1 MKNNYKISDKTKK
14 ILNDL
19 SFEDIIYGL
28 IKKIGEDPERDS
40 LLLTPHRVV
49 KSWGVLTSGYSENI
63 NQILDGAI
71 FEENYNQMIVVK
83 DIDFYSICEHHLL
96 PFFGKCHIAYIPNK
110 KIIGFSKIPKIVEH
124 FSKRLQ
130 VQERLSQQIADTLNN
145 ILHPLGV
152 AVVCEAQHL
161 CMTMRGTEKVNSIAT
176 TSVVLG
182 EFHNEEAS
190 RKEFFDLIKNK
201 II

>member
-1 MKNNYKISDKTKK
+1 MSNNYKISEDTKK
-14 ILNDL
+14 ILDNL
-19 SFEDIIYGL
+19 SFEDLIYGF

-40 LLLTPHRVV
+40 LLQTPQRVA
-49 KSWGVLTSGYSENI
+49 KCWDILTSGYNESI
-63 NQILDGAI
+63 DQILDGAI
-71 FEENYNQMIVVK
+71 FEENYNQMVVVK

-96 PFFGKCHIAYIPNK
+96 PFFGKCHVAYIPNK

-130 VQERLSQQIADTLNN
+130 VQERFSQQIANTLND
-145 ILHPLGV
+145 ILNPLGV

-161 CMTMRGTEKVNSIAT
+161 CMTMRGVEKVNSIAA

-190 RKEFFDLIKNK
+190 RQEFFGLIKNR

>member
-1 MKNNYKISDKTKK
+1 MKNNYKISENTKK
-14 ILNDL
+14 VLNDL
-19 SFEDIIYGL
+19 SFEDLIYGL

-40 LLLTPHRVV
+40 LLQTPHRVV
-49 KSWGVLTSGYSENI
+49 KSWGVLTSGYNENI

-71 FEENYNQMIVVK
+71 FEENYNQMVVVK

-130 VQERLSQQIADTLNN
+130 VQERLSQQIADTLNDALN
-145 ILHPLGV
+145 PLGV

-161 CMTMRGTEKVNSIAT
+161 CMTMRGVEKVNSIAT

-190 RKEFFDLIKNK
+190 RQEFFDLIKFRD
-201 II
+201 